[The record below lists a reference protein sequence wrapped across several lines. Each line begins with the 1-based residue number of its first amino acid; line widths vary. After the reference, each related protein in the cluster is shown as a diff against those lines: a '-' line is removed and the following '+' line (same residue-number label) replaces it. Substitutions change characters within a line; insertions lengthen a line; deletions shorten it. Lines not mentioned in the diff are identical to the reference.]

1 MKKAGFQQIEEEIS
15 SFSEAA
21 EKMGLVELSVGKGK
35 RFIRLLMEEKVVE
48 QGEKER
54 WAGDNYQKIL
64 SPLEGI
70 FYRSAR
76 PGDPY
81 YVEIGSEITPEVTL
95 ALIEAMKV
103 FNEIKSEIAGKIV
116 EILPVNGKN
125 VQKGDVLFVVEVN
138 I

>member
-1 MKKAGFQQIEEEIS
+1 MKKDRFSEIEEEVS
-15 SFSEAA
+15 RFSETA
-21 EKMGLVELSVGKGK
+21 ERMGLSELSVGKGK
-35 RFIRLLMEEKVVE
+35 RFIRLLLEEKGIE
-48 QGEKER
+48 TREKER
-54 WAGDNYQKIL
+54 WPGDNYQKIL

-76 PGDPY
+76 PGDAY
-81 YVEIGSEITPEVTL
+81 YVEIGSSVTPGLTL

-116 EILPVNGKN
+116 EILPINGKN
-125 VQKGDVLFVVEVN
+125 VQKGDLLFVVE